1 VTANRGDQIERR
13 ETGVGDDHD
22 LAIWHRFNA
31 AVSFRQ
37 MMGEAP
43 LQANPLPEKNPGE
56 AFGPFKPFSQARDA
70 GLDAGQRR
78 FVADLIERYTT
89 RTPGSKDMTQA
100 SRAVLAD
107 PRVAAGFHPEW
118 NRNGRGS
125 FTRSSPSAPRARN
138 FGTSMTT
145 FIIDL
150 LNGFGPTPSASVIS
164 LLVVAA
170 AMLVH
175 PCAKSWKFGSQHRP
189 ALGAQGAIQRFDDRA
204 SLSDDRRPARDP
216 AHEVHR

>member
-1 VTANRGDQIERR
+1 MTASRGDQIKRR

-43 LQANPLPEKNPGE
+43 LQANPLPEKKPSE

-89 RTPGSKDMTQA
+89 RTRGSKDMTQA

-118 NRNGRGS
+118 KEIVYLIVTVRSEGS
-125 FTRSSPSAPRARN
+125 EFRDVDDN
-138 FGTSMTT
+138 
-145 FIIDL
+145 IYIDL
-150 LNGFGPTPSASVIS
+150 LNGFGPTPSASVS
-164 LLVVAA
+164 VR
-170 AMLVH
+170 H
-175 PCAKSWKFGSQHRP
+175 S
-189 ALGAQGAIQRFDDRA
+189 
-204 SLSDDRRPARDP
+204 
-216 AHEVHR
+216 